1 MHQTVLNRCL
11 TNLTQDLYDQDV
23 IEYVQQKGLFDDV
36 TIRDIKEQPTSTKG
50 ISLLIDQ
57 LKLRDQDTYEQFKE
71 CLILS
76 NHADLINMLEKEE
89 KKLLKK

>member
-1 MHQTVLNRCL
+1 
-11 TNLTQDLYDQDV
+11 
-23 IEYVQQKGLFDDV
+23 
-36 TIRDIKEQPTSTKG
+36 EQPTSTKG